1 MCYNVLVGE
10 KKRMKRINI
19 EYENIYKEFE
29 ENSEFKKLSENIHH
43 GLTRLEHVNRVARW
57 SFFASKVLKLDT
69 KSVTRGALLHDFF
82 TSEDINRENYNEFL
96 KEHPLI
102 ALENSKKYFEINEIE
117 EDIISKHM
125 YPITRKK
132 PKYKESILV
141 SLVDKAVSCYE
152 ALRFQTATAVGITIL
167 FLYNIR

>member
-1 MCYNVLVGE
+1 
-10 KKRMKRINI
+10 
-19 EYENIYKEFE
+19 
-29 ENSEFKKLSENIHH
+29 
-43 GLTRLEHVNRVARW
+43 
-57 SFFASKVLKLDT
+57 
-69 KSVTRGALLHDFF
+69 
-82 TSEDINRENYNEFL
+82 
-96 KEHPLI
+96 
-102 ALENSKKYFEINEIE
+102 
-117 EDIISKHM
+117 M